1 MYELSIVLVV
11 IGLVTLVFSVL
22 LILFPKL
29 MLRSDEASSKLYL
42 TDSFVM
48 SNRIPVGVF
57 SFFAS
62 CLMLYTYFTTHLSI
76 YFLTVGLI
84 ALVYSATLIFF
95 PLGLLK
101 VERHANKIY
110 MTDDFFY
117 KNKNIIGFV
126 LSILSFYMIYTFTT
140 LI

>member
-1 MYELSIVLVV
+1 MYELSIILVV
-11 IGLVTLVFSVL
+11 IGIITLSFSIL
-22 LILFPKL
+22 LILFPKMIL
-29 MLRSDEASSKLYL
+29 KGDQASSKLYL

-48 SNRIPVGVF
+48 SNRISVGIF
-57 SFFAS
+57 SFLAS
-62 CLMLYTYFTTHLSI
+62 CLMLYTYFITHLSV
-76 YFLTVGLI
+76 YFLTIGLI
-84 ALVYSATLIFF
+84 ALLYSATLIFF

-117 KNKNIIGFV
+117 KNRNIIGCV

>member
-1 MYELSIVLVV
+1 MYELSLILVA
-11 IGLVTLVFSVL
+11 IGIITLVFSIL
-22 LILFPKL
+22 LMLFPKVIL
-29 MLRSDEASSKLYL
+29 KSDEAASKLYL

-48 SNRIPVGVF
+48 SNRISVGMF
-57 SFFAS
+57 SFLAS
-62 CLMLYTYFTTHLSI
+62 CLMLYTYFVSHLSF
-76 YFLTVGLI
+76 YFLTIGLL
-84 ALVYSATLIFF
+84 ALVYSVTLIFF

-117 KNKNIIGFV
+117 KNRNIIGGV

>member
-1 MYELSIVLVV
+1 MYELSIILVV
-11 IGLVTLVFSVL
+11 IGLITLSFSIL
-22 LILFPKL
+22 LILFPSLILK
-29 MLRSDEASSKLYL
+29 SDEAASRLYL

-48 SNRIPVGVF
+48 RNRLLVGVF

-62 CLMLYTYFTTHLSI
+62 CLMLYSYFVTNLNL
-76 YFLTVGLI
+76 YFLTIGIL
-84 ALVYSATLIFF
+84 ALVYSVTLVFF
-95 PLGLLK
+95 PMGLLR

-117 KNKNIIGFV
+117 QNKNIIGGILGF
-126 LSILSFYMIYTFTT
+126 LSFYMIYTFMT